1 MIVVLVGESASGKT
15 TLAKKL
21 EAESGFKRVVTY
33 TTRPM
38 RNGEH
43 NGIDYNFI
51 DKREF
56 DELVADDSF
65 AEHANY
71 RGWDYGT
78 IIDADNNNDSVVVL
92 TPSGARSVRKY
103 LSHWGYD
110 KYNVIVVYLSVDR
123 RSRLIKL
130 LERGDNIEEAYR
142 RSLSDVGQFDGFEN
156 EADFV
161 IQNSNYTKSVDE
173 VYNELLNYIDTTK
186 EVFC

>member
-21 EAESGFKRVVTY
+21 EAESGVKRVVTY

-78 IIDADNNNDSVVVL
+78 IIDVDNNNDSVVVL

-123 RSRLIKL
+123 YAFI
-130 LERGDNIEEAYR
+130 DNAFNRARNTPPAALPAALYLY
-142 RSLSDVGQFDGFEN
+142 SS
-156 EADFV
+156 
-161 IQNSNYTKSVDE
+161 
-173 VYNELLNYIDTTK
+173 
-186 EVFC
+186 